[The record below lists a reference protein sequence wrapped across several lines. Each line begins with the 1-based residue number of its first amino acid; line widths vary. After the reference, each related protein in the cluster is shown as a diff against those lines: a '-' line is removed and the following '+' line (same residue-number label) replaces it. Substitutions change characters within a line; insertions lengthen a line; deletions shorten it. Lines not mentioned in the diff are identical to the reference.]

1 MFATGPRAVSAD
13 DQDWFAVEW
22 DDGGGE
28 SDNAPHL
35 DQNVLRP
42 ATPRVAPASILVSRV
57 ASFPPPDGLVSGPP
71 PYLAQTWHSKIGI
84 RDECRK

>member
-28 SDNAPHL
+28 GDNAPHL
-35 DQNVLRP
+35 DQNVLSQLRRRSP
-42 ATPRVAPASILVSRV
+42 GLDSGPLGWPL
-57 ASFPPPDGLVSGPP
+57 FPPPAWPGQRPL
-71 PYLAQTWHSKIGI
+71 PYLAQTWHSKIEI
-84 RDECRK
+84 RDENRK